1 MDLINDIEKR
11 LSLFKNL
18 YDYIRIIDPVKK
30 KVIAYRMKS
39 KDSISNDTENPCFV
53 MWKKSSFCENC
64 ISMRAYIHNDTFV
77 KIEYDKERIM
87 LITAAP
93 VEIDGYIY
101 IAEIIKDISKN
112 DSIIHKLNKES
123 WDTGEFIDC
132 MNEKTI
138 TDRLTGIYNKK
149 YISERLPI
157 DLNYCKINS
166 LPISI
171 IMTEIDSLEAIK
183 QQYGRGAVEKILIF
197 FSSMIKG
204 SIRNNGD
211 WVGRYSTKKFV
222 MVLNDT
228 EVIQADAIAEALRAQ
243 LENCPIDY
251 KGVTL
256 YVTSSFGVYGV
267 TELNI
272 HYTELLLKVDKNLHK
287 AIISGS
293 NKTISNQAELYISN
307 ISNQPR
313 NNMKLDKLDRQIN
326 ELREVLNEICATFE
340 DDEVSSKRLLISQ
353 CLDEL
358 IVEYMKE
365 QNSLG

>member
-1 MDLINDIEKR
+1 
-11 LSLFKNL
+11 
-18 YDYIRIIDPVKK
+18 
-30 KVIAYRMKS
+30 
-39 KDSISNDTENPCFV
+39 
-53 MWKKSSFCENC
+53 
-64 ISMRAYIHNDTFV
+64 
-77 KIEYDKERIM
+77 
-87 LITAAP
+87 
-93 VEIDGYIY
+93 
-101 IAEIIKDISKN
+101 
-112 DSIIHKLNKES
+112 
-123 WDTGEFIDC
+123 
-132 MNEKTI
+132 
-138 TDRLTGIYNKK
+138 
-149 YISERLPI
+149 
-157 DLNYCKINS
+157 
-166 LPISI
+166 
-171 IMTEIDSLEAIK
+171 
-183 QQYGRGAVEKILIF
+183 
-197 FSSMIKG
+197 MIKG

-228 EVIQADAIAEALRAQ
+228 QVIQADAIAEALRAQ

-293 NKTISNQAELYISN
+293 NKTVSNQAELYISN